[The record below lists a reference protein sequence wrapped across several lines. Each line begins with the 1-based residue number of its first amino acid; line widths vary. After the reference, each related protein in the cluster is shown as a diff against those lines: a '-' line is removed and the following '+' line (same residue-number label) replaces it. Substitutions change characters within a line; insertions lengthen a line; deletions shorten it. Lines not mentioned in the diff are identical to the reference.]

1 MLREIVKVPTH
12 TESTHE
18 KSLLQPEAP
27 LFTLLGNEAT
37 TTPTA
42 ACGGMEGAGQGTCAT
57 KAATQRAPPYDG
69 HSTWEA
75 YRTQFKIL
83 ARVNGWNEMDKATYL
98 AVRLKGPAMTV
109 LSNVPRDSLYNLSTP
124 LQMEICV
131 LRMRQISSHPKSL
144 CEALQTALELEA
156 FQLASQQR
164 AKPVRSVL
172 IEEEKRRQQ

>member
-1 MLREIVKVPTH
+1 MAKVPTR

-18 KSLLQPEAP
+18 KSLLRPEAP
-27 LFTLLGNEAT
+27 SFTPLGDEATYT

-42 ACGGMEGAGQGTCAT
+42 ACGGVKGTIQGTCA
-57 KAATQRAPPYDG
+57 KAAAQRAPPYDG
-69 HSTWEA
+69 RSTWEA
-75 YRTQFKIL
+75 YRTQFEML
-83 ARVNGWNEMDKATYL
+83 ARVNGWNEMEKATYL